1 MHRARRGRA
10 VLPGLLLLLGIVV
23 AAAMSPWRSGP
34 RLVLVRGFAPSAAG
48 GSRVVRRGSSGRDA
62 VTPAE
67 AYFESLGW
75 SEDDIAKVKTRYLV
89 KFNPSLENNV
99 KPVVLWLAGLGLSDA
114 QVRKSVVGFPRL
126 FTYTLER
133 MLKPKEQWLLDLGL
147 DKSQVAKAIAR
158 IPRICGLSLEAKLKP
173 LVK

>member
-1 MHRARRGRA
+1 
-10 VLPGLLLLLGIVV
+10 VLPLLPGLLLPLSIVL
-23 AAAMSPWRSGP
+23 AAALSPWRSAP
-34 RLVLVRGFAPSAAG
+34 RVVLVSGFAPRTAG
-48 GSRVVRRGSSGRDA
+48 GSHVVRRVSSGRDA

-75 SEDDIAKVKTRYLV
+75 SEDDIAKVKSCYRRRFHL
-89 KFNPSLENNV
+89 SLENHV
-99 KPVVLWLAGLGLSDA
+99 KPVLTWLADLGLSDA